1 MTYYRLNALSVQIF
15 EWCYNFN
22 SSPNFGTA
30 LVLGFSKQD
39 KAEAFVLINIFAA
52 GVDRDIASLEL
63 SYN

>member
-15 EWCYNFN
+15 EYNFN